1 MTGIPLSSL
10 IDRGDGAAVWV
21 VDPRTSVLQKR
32 PVSIAQLGA
41 ETAWIS
47 QGLQKGDL
55 VVSLG
60 AQLLNAGQ
68 VVRVMKSVGTETK

>member
-1 MTGIPLSSL
+1 MTGIPLASL

-21 VDPRTSVLQKR
+21 VDPHTSALQKR
-32 PVSIAQLGA
+32 AVSIARLGA

-47 QGLQKGDL
+47 QGLQQGDL

-68 VVRVMKSVGTETK
+68 VVRMMKSAGKDAK